1 MKQKLNC
8 ILLIDDDEATN
19 YFSNF
24 IIEEADCAV
33 HVKTRQT
40 AKAALKYLS
49 DSGHLVDQPDTL
61 PFPDLIFL
69 DINMPAMDGWEFL
82 EKYKTIESS
91 FPQKPTIIMLSTSLN
106 PDDKLKALNIP
117 EVAEFQNK
125 PITVDMLNAIFT
137 KYFPG
142 YVNNSAD

>member
-19 YFSNF
+19 YFSNY

-33 HVKTRQT
+33 HVKTKQT
-40 AKAALKYLS
+40 AKAALNYLA
-49 DSGHLVDQPDTL
+49 DSGHLNQHQNTL

-82 EKYKTIESS
+82 EHYKMMENN
-91 FPQKPTIIMLSTSLN
+91 FPNKPTIIMLSTSLN
-106 PDDKLKALNIP
+106 PDDKVKALGIP
-117 EVAEFQNK
+117 AVADFQNK
-125 PITVDMLNAIFT
+125 PITTEMIHTILD
-137 KYFPG
+137 KYFS
-142 YVNNSAD
+142 N

>member
-1 MKQKLNC
+1 MRIVIMKQKLNC
-8 ILLIDDDEATN
+8 ILLVDDDEATN

-33 HVKTRQT
+33 HVKTKQT
-40 AKAALKYLS
+40 AKAALNYLS
-49 DSGHLVDQPDTL
+49 DSGHLTQQQNNL

-82 EKYKTIESS
+82 EHYKMMENN
-91 FPQKPTIIMLSTSLN
+91 FPNKPTIIMLSTSLN
-106 PDDKLKALNIP
+106 PDDKVKAMKIP

-125 PITVDMLNAIFT
+125 PITVEMINSILE
-137 KYFPG
+137 KYFS
-142 YVNNSAD
+142 N

>member
-8 ILLIDDDEATN
+8 ILLVDDAEATN

-33 HVKTRQT
+33 HVKTKQT
-40 AKAALKYLS
+40 AKAALNYLA
-49 DSGHLVDQPDTL
+49 DSGHLTEPLNTL

-82 EKYKTIESS
+82 ERYKLIENN
-91 FPQKPTIIMLSTSLN
+91 FPTKPTIIMLSTSLN
-106 PDDKLKALNIP
+106 PDDKIKALNIP
-117 EVAEFQNK
+117 EVADFQNK
-125 PITVDMLNAIFT
+125 PISVEMIHEILN
-137 KYFPG
+137 KYFS
-142 YVNNSAD
+142 N

>member
-24 IIEEADCAV
+24 IIEEAECAV
-33 HVKTRQT
+33 HVKTKQT
-40 AKAALKYLS
+40 AKSALNYLA
-49 DSGHLVDQPDTL
+49 DSGHLNQRQNTL

-82 EKYKTIESS
+82 EHYKMMENN
-91 FPQKPTIIMLSTSLN
+91 FPNKPTIIMLSTSLN
-106 PDDKLKALNIP
+106 PDDKVKALGIQA
-117 EVAEFQNK
+117 VADFQNK
-125 PITVDMLNAIFT
+125 PITVEMINTILE
-137 KYFPG
+137 KYFP
-142 YVNNSAD
+142 N